1 HRMTIE
7 KIRRLAAF
15 LLLPG
20 IVSPLTA
27 GEVAPSQDEI
37 RAAVVKSLPLLEKGA
52 KGSMTERPQCFT
64 CHNQG
69 LPLLALTTARAR
81 GFEIDGQHVETQM
94 QFIADF
100 LSDHRS
106 DFETG
111 KGTGGQVA
119 TAAQALWALETGN
132 WKPDEDTAAVA
143 GYLLGFEK
151 DEDHWRMTSDR

>member
-1 HRMTIE
+1 PVFPTRQ
-7 KIRRLAAF
+7 
-15 LLLPG
+15 
-20 IVSPLTA
+20 TA
-27 GEVAPSQDEI
+27 GETTPAPEEL
-37 RAAVVKSLPLLEKGA
+37 RCAAARPRPLGERGA
-52 KGSMTERPQCFT
+52 KAKKPAGRHGLP

-81 GFEIDGQHVETQM
+81 GFEIDGQHVETQV

-100 LSDHRS
+100 LADHRS
-106 DFETG
+106 DFESG

-143 GYLLGFEK
+143 GYLLGF
-151 DEDHWRMTSDR
+151 